1 MNCKLIQ
8 KGSYRPT
15 LAIGLMLATSVAF
28 QSCQDDT
35 LTGQPSWLGNSI
47 YEELQKDGNY
57 TVTTRL
63 IDDLGLHDQMSRTGS
78 VTLFAATDA
87 AFDEWF
93 KTNKW
98 GVRSYDKLTTAQK
111 KDLLN
116 NSMINNAYLI
126 ELMSNVSADP
136 PETGLAMRRTN
147 STSVFDTVYV
157 MKHEDMNGTL
167 PAWAWYK
174 ENKKDIILFKDGRMM
189 SNGSTAGLS
198 APMIHFL
205 PAFMRKQAFT
215 DEDIT
220 ILTNG
225 VATSVSDAYVAGRK
239 VVERD
244 LTCKNGYIQKM
255 DGVVEGFPNMAEIL
269 RQHSNTSMWSH
280 LIDRFSAPYYDYY
293 KTQEYNRLYNQSVDS
308 VFTLRY
314 FSDTRKDGMNAEYYP
329 VTSGN
334 PVPVKVPAKLTFDPG
349 WNQYMYENTSGYDL
363 HYDAGVMLVPSNEAL
378 DKWWNADGK
387 VLKDKYGTWD
397 NVPDLV
403 LSKLLRVNMLGTFTE
418 ALPSKFSSIVN
429 DAKVSMGV
437 TTADVDS
444 CFMGCNGVVYLTN
457 RVFAPMEYSS
467 VSFPALIH
475 QDVMSIIY
483 WAIDELEFTPYLN
496 SMDSYY
502 SLLLPTNN
510 AMLYY
515 LDPCSVGDA
524 QESLLQFYFD
534 NMERKVKAYRYT
546 YTKGE
551 NGEIVLGNKVQENV
565 PDAII
570 KNRLRD
576 VVNQMI
582 IVGSV
587 ENDYSYFKS
596 KNGTTVKIENAGKRD
611 QMTVMGG
618 WQLENNAVAKVDSIY
633 DMSTTGNGKS
643 YRMNEQFP
651 MAATKSVY
659 QILNEKEEY
668 SEFLKLLSGS
678 ENLPPDDHLLVS
690 TITLNKVKYNCANSA
705 VNSNIRLFGAYN
717 YTVYVPTNESIQKLI
732 NDGVLP
738 TWEDYDAQYEISEN
752 GSTEEERAAAKAA
765 CTMIANRILDF
776 VKYHIQDN
784 SVAVNGAPDTDSEG
798 MAITKNNYESMML
811 NTETNRFY
819 SLEVDVANKGLT
831 VKDLEGDT
839 RNVVKK
845 DGMYNNICREY
856 WISGSLFNKSIYTTA
871 DVLVHQIDGP
881 LFYAASQK
889 TPWKQQLAK
898 SKARRR

>member
-98 GVRSYDKLTTAQK
+98 GVRSYDKLTLAQK

-136 PETGLAMRRTN
+136 PETGLAMRRPN
-147 STSVFDTVYV
+147 STSVFDSVYV

-225 VATSVSDAYVAGRK
+225 VATSVNDAYVAGRK

-314 FSDTRKDGMNAEYYP
+314 FADTRKDGMNAEYYP

-444 CFMGCNGVVYLTN
+444 CFMGCNGVV
-457 RVFAPMEYSS
+457 
-467 VSFPALIH
+467 
-475 QDVMSIIY
+475 
-483 WAIDELEFTPYLN
+483 
-496 SMDSYY
+496 
-502 SLLLPTNN
+502 
-510 AMLYY
+510 
-515 LDPCSVGDA
+515 
-524 QESLLQFYFD
+524 
-534 NMERKVKAYRYT
+534 
-546 YTKGE
+546 
-551 NGEIVLGNKVQENV
+551 
-565 PDAII
+565 
-570 KNRLRD
+570 
-576 VVNQMI
+576 
-582 IVGSV
+582 
-587 ENDYSYFKS
+587 
-596 KNGTTVKIENAGKRD
+596 
-611 QMTVMGG
+611 
-618 WQLENNAVAKVDSIY
+618 
-633 DMSTTGNGKS
+633 
-643 YRMNEQFP
+643 
-651 MAATKSVY
+651 
-659 QILNEKEEY
+659 
-668 SEFLKLLSGS
+668 
-678 ENLPPDDHLLVS
+678 
-690 TITLNKVKYNCANSA
+690 
-705 VNSNIRLFGAYN
+705 
-717 YTVYVPTNESIQKLI
+717 
-732 NDGVLP
+732 
-738 TWEDYDAQYEISEN
+738 
-752 GSTEEERAAAKAA
+752 
-765 CTMIANRILDF
+765 
-776 VKYHIQDN
+776 
-784 SVAVNGAPDTDSEG
+784 
-798 MAITKNNYESMML
+798 
-811 NTETNRFY
+811 
-819 SLEVDVANKGLT
+819 
-831 VKDLEGDT
+831 
-839 RNVVKK
+839 
-845 DGMYNNICREY
+845 
-856 WISGSLFNKSIYTTA
+856 
-871 DVLVHQIDGP
+871 
-881 LFYAASQK
+881 
-889 TPWKQQLAK
+889 
-898 SKARRR
+898 